1 MYLIIQRACHMAKN
15 LSGKRDLVELLDFLL
30 APHGFERKKDDW
42 YRDNGVC
49 VSVIGLGKSLYG
61 GQFSIVLAFL
71 LKAAN
76 PELLPF
82 PPLHLCHFRKTLEF
96 VVPNPQEVKTALNL
110 ENPMGSSQRS
120 SLLTQALTQVAVPMM
135 LQLNSEWVIAQQ
147 IITNEDFEPY
157 CDLRLK
163 RALNLGGYLTQ
174 EEMKLDL

>member
-1 MYLIIQRACHMAKN
+1 MAEN
-15 LSGKRDLVELLDFLL
+15 LSTKRDLVQLLDLLL

-61 GQFSIVLAFL
+61 GQFSIILAFL
-71 LKAAN
+71 LKEAN

-82 PPLHLCHFRKTLEF
+82 PPLHLCHFRNTLEF
-96 VVPNPQEVKTALNL
+96 VVPNPQELKTALNL
-110 ENPMGSSQRS
+110 EHPMGSEQRS
-120 SLLTQALTQVAVPMM
+120 ALITQSVTQVAVPII
-135 LQLNSEWVIAQQ
+135 LQLNSERVIAQQ